1 MEIAT
6 MYAVIKAQGRQFKV
20 SEGDTITV
28 DHIDAPVGALITFE
42 QVLMTGG
49 DAPKIGVPNVPGAT
63 VIGEVLG
70 QGRGPKLL
78 IFKKRRRHA
87 NSATLRGFRSTVTSI
102 KISQING

>member
-1 MEIAT
+1 
-6 MYAVIKAQGRQFKV
+6 MYAVIKAQGRQYKV

-28 DHIDAPVGALITFE
+28 DHIDAPVGAQIMFE
-42 QVLMTGG
+42 EVLMTGG
-49 DAPKIGVPNVPGAT
+49 DAPKIGVPHVDGAT
-63 VIGEVLG
+63 VLGEVTG

-87 NSATLRGFRSTVTSI
+87 NSQSLRGFRSKTTSV

>member
-1 MEIAT
+1 

-28 DHIDAPVGALITFE
+28 DHIDAADGALITFE

-49 DAPKIGVPNVPGAT
+49 DEVRIGAPTVPGAT
-63 VIGEVLG
+63 VVGEILG

-78 IFKKRRRHA
+78 IFKKRRRKA
-87 NSATLRGFRSTVTSI
+87 NSQTLRGFRSKTTSV

>member
-1 MEIAT
+1 
-6 MYAVIKAQGRQFKV
+6 MYAVIKAQGRQYKV

-28 DHIDAPVGALITFE
+28 DHIEAPVGAQITFE
-42 QVLMTGG
+42 EVLMTGG
-49 DAPKIGVPNVPGAT
+49 DAATIGNPLVSGAT
-63 VIGEVLG
+63 VVGEVTG

-87 NSATLRGFRSTVTSI
+87 NSQTLRGFRSKVTSV

>member
-1 MEIAT
+1 

-28 DHIDAPVGALITFE
+28 DHIDAPVGAKITFE
-42 QVLMTGG
+42 EVLMTGG
-49 DAPKIGVPNVPGAT
+49 DAATIGAPNVSGAT
-63 VIGEVLG
+63 VLGEITG

-87 NSATLRGFRSTVTSI
+87 NSQTLRGFRSKTTSV